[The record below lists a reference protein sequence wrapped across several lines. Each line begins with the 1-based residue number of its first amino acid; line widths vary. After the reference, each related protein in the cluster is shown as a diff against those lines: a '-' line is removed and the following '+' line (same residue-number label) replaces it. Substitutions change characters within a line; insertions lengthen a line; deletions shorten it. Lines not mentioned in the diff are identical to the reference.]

1 MDKVT
6 LSILVLSMGLFD
18 RLFGNKKKEV
28 GETVDSQSQE
38 ETLQEVVE
46 TSEQTE
52 ASSDTVK
59 ESVEVSEQA
68 EIVNDTVEEVQDVV
82 NVDSE
87 AESVETE
94 PFVQSKNSETV
105 VKNTANQ
112 AEEISEAT
120 AVANE
125 VEPDQHFSDIIAD
138 YYAKK
143 AAAQE
148 AIERGEAVTFEAVKT
163 RQKTEP
169 EEVVVQE
176 ATETEEEKYNRSLKK
191 TRNWFQCTFERLLG

>member
-112 AEEISEAT
+112 AEEIS
-120 AVANE
+120 
-125 VEPDQHFSDIIAD
+125 DLF
-138 YYAKK
+138 
-143 AAAQE
+143 
-148 AIERGEAVTFEAVKT
+148 R
-163 RQKTEP
+163 R
-169 EEVVVQE
+169 
-176 ATETEEEKYNRSLKK
+176 LK
-191 TRNWFQCTFERLLG
+191 RMCY

>member
-68 EIVNDTVEEVQDVV
+68 EIVNDTVEEVQDVLM
-82 NVDSE
+82 SI
-87 AESVETE
+87 AKLYLLKQKRLFSL
-94 PFVQSKNSETV
+94 K
-105 VKNTANQ
+105 TAKLWLKIRLNQ
-112 AEEISEAT
+112 AEEIFRS
-120 AVANE
+120 
-125 VEPDQHFSDIIAD
+125 
-138 YYAKK
+138 
-143 AAAQE
+143 
-148 AIERGEAVTFEAVKT
+148 
-163 RQKTEP
+163 
-169 EEVVVQE
+169 
-176 ATETEEEKYNRSLKK
+176 NRSS
-191 TRNWFQCTFERLLG
+191 